1 MTKGSKNWKLCND
14 LNLSEFKD
22 ANGKWQQNWEKLGQ
36 KLELLKM
43 KEYELEGLKL
53 RVLQLQHSKKNNFK
67 TTELISLSFPPRF
80 QDVSQC
86 SLYQPFMKFKMLK

>member
-1 MTKGSKNWKLCND
+1 
-14 LNLSEFKD
+14 
-22 ANGKWQQNWEKLGQ
+22 
-36 KLELLKM
+36 M

-67 TTELISLSFPPRF
+67 TIELISLSFPPRF